1 MKTIGR
7 NNRYSLGDTLVQ
19 AKLITEEQWKRIQE
33 VHEQDGRQMEELLL
47 EQELVSPQQLAFF
60 TSLHLG
66 IPYVNLNRQGV
77 HPEAVDALP
86 ESIARKYGVMP
97 LDLADGTLSVAMQD
111 PGDIEVIEEM
121 ATYTRKRIQPV
132 VGIRQEIQE
141 TIDRH
146 YRASGEIEK
155 QLSQIPTQSQ
165 RLGHEQRV
173 SAEAIAHAPVVR
185 AVDLIIRQ
193 AVRDRAS
200 DIHVEPQEERLRIRS
215 RIDGMLHEVMSLPL
229 NVHAPLI
236 SRIKI
241 MAGMNIAERRRSQ
254 DGQITFHLQDKEVDI
269 RVATSNTVY
278 GEMAVLRV
286 LDKSFALLTLPE
298 LGFLPETLDTYRQM
312 LKTPFGIIL
321 IGGPTGS
328 GKTTTQYG
336 SVNQMDSVGR
346 NIITIE
352 DPVEYRF
359 PNINQMQVN
368 PAAGITFAGGLRA
381 TMRLDPNVI
390 LVGEIRDSE
399 TAQIAIQAALTGH
412 LVMSSV
418 HANDTIGVIYRLL
431 DLGVEPFLAASA
443 IIGVVAQRM
452 VRRVCPHCAQL
463 APVTSEERVAY
474 EDEMGESRQEFLYG
488 SGCNFCAST
497 GYLGRTGIFEVM
509 VVSESIRRLIL
520 ASASSDEIQ
529 AQASQEGMI
538 SLWHDGMRK
547 VKMGITTPY
556 EVIRNVFSIS

>member
-1 MKTIGR
+1 MKTISR
-7 NNRYSLGDTLVQ
+7 TSRYSLGDTLVQ

-33 VHEQDGRQMEELLL
+33 AHEEDSRQVEDLLL

-97 LDLADGTLSVAMQD
+97 LDLANGTLSVAMQD

-241 MAGMNIAERRRSQ
+241 MAGMNIAERRRPQ

-286 LDKSFALLTLPE
+286 LDKSFALLTLAE

-336 SVNQMDSVGR
+336 SVNQLDSVGR

-368 PAAGITFAGGLRA
+368 PAAGVTFAGGLRA

-390 LVGEIRDSE
+390 LVGEIRDAE

-463 APVTSEERVAY
+463 SPVTSEERVAY

-520 ASASSDEIQ
+520 AGASADEIH
-529 AQASQEGMI
+529 AQSSKEGMV

-547 VKMGITTPY
+547 VKMGITTPH